1 MICISCGLE
10 NDQNFCTNCGLHV
23 TGSEQLEVTESVQY
37 LGWTLRFISLLINLA
52 PVVILLAIV
61 IHLKD
66 VYIGKSLNWLPYLS
80 YMFFFIG
87 YSLLLIVQIG
97 RTGQTPGLAAVG
109 GRLVREE
116 SGEVLGVVQGVVRVL
131 ANILNLVIGWFF
143 PIWDKRKRTLA
154 DKVMKTAVIK
164 TGKHSYVW
172 FPSSPKQQSG
182 RPVLLT
188 LIIAIPFVMLTW
200 GMAIGGITLDNQHLQ
215 DLRTWNNSPSPNKA
229 EDVLKAE
236 LANFKSAN
244 ADMKVTFNELS
255 RDCTRSLANVKA
267 AYIGSAPPDATL
279 ARYWNDAFS
288 KYELVFSECSASAS
302 ARHEINT
309 EKLGGYLDAGHVSF
323 RKLQH
328 AYDSEFKG

>member
-37 LGWTLRFISLLINLA
+37 LGWTLRFVSLLINLA
-52 PVVILLAIV
+52 PVVILAVIV
-61 IHLKD
+61 RHLEND
-66 VYIGKSLNWLPYLS
+66 YIGHRINLLPYLS
-80 YMFFFIG
+80 YMIFFIG

-200 GMAIGGITLDNQHLQ
+200 GMAIGGITSDNQHLK
-215 DLRTWNNSPSPNKA
+215 DLRTWSNSPNKA
-229 EDVLKAE
+229 YDVLLTE
-236 LANFKSAN
+236 LANVKSAN
-244 ADMKVTFNELS
+244 NDMKVTWNELS

-288 KYELVFSECSASAS
+288 KYELVFSECSVSAS
-302 ARHEINT
+302 AGHVINT
-309 EKLGGYLDAGHVSF
+309 EKLGGYIDAGDVYL
-323 RKLQH
+323 RKLRH
-328 AYDSEFKG
+328 AYDSEFKGMW

>member
-1 MICISCGLE
+1 MFCISCGLE

-37 LGWTLRFISLLINLA
+37 LGWPLRFISLLITLA
-52 PVVILLAIV
+52 PLIVLVLLEMLIAHPYPDHASPVISVVAQDI
-61 IHLKD
+61 
-66 VYIGKSLNWLPYLS
+66 
-80 YMFFFIG
+80 FIFG
-87 YSLLLIVQIG
+87 YFLLLIVQIG

-116 SGEVLGVVQGVVRVL
+116 SGEVLGVVRGVVRGL
-131 ANILNLVIGWFF
+131 ASILNLYVGWFF
-143 PIWDKRKRTLA
+143 PIWDKKRRTLA

-200 GMAIGGITLDNQHLQ
+200 GMAIAADTSDIQHL
-215 DLRTWNNSPSPNKA
+215 DA
-229 EDVLKAE
+229 LKAWKDSPASNRAINVIRTE
-236 LANFKSAN
+236 AANFNSYT
-244 ADMKVTFNELS
+244 DMKVTWNELS

-279 ARYWNDAFS
+279 AKYWNDFFS
-288 KYELVFSECSASAS
+288 MQELIYSECSVSAS
-302 ARHEINT
+302 AGQVIST
-309 EKLGGYLDAGHVSF
+309 EKINGYINAANVFLG
-323 RKLQH
+323 KLH
-328 AYDSEFKG
+328 RAYDSKFKS

>member
-1 MICISCGLE
+1 VSSIWDGHYVS
-10 NDQNFCTNCGLHV
+10 F
-23 TGSEQLEVTESVQY
+23 
-37 LGWTLRFISLLINLA
+37 LINLA
-52 PVVILLAIV
+52 PAVILLAIV
-61 IHLKD
+61 HHLQNA
-66 VYIGKSLNWLPYLS
+66 YIGKSLNWLPYLS
-80 YMFFFIG
+80 YMLFWIG

-200 GMAIGGITLDNQHLQ
+200 GMAIGGITSDNQHLQ
-215 DLRTWNNSPSPNKA
+215 DLRTWNNSPNKA
-229 EDVLKAE
+229 VDVLKAE

-288 KYELVFSECSASAS
+288 KYELVFSECSVSAS
-302 ARHEINT
+302 AGHEMNK
-309 EKLGGYLDAGHVSF
+309 EKIGGYVHAAEVSLL
-323 RKLQH
+323 KLQH